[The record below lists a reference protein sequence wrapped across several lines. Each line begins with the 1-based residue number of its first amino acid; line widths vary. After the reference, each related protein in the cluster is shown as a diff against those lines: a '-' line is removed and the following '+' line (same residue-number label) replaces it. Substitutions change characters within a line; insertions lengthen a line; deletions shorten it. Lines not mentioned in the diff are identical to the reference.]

1 MRKKREVPVAT
12 KEKRKEN
19 RVLEEDKVSL
29 ELLGDVDLPAG
40 AKTINALTKD
50 ISPGGVRIM
59 TNVDLPA
66 GTLVRMEIVLSK
78 RRKLLQVVGLVR
90 WSRSV
95 YEEAFFEMG
104 VEFTQIAPE
113 DKMTLLE
120 HAYRNKKRA

>member
-1 MRKKREVPVAT
+1 MRKKKEVPAAT
-12 KEKRKEN
+12 KDRRRESRIQG
-19 RVLEEDKVSL
+19 EDKVSI
-29 ELLGDVDLPAG
+29 ELLSDVDLPAG

-59 TNVDLPA
+59 ANVGLPF
-66 GTLVRMEIVLSK
+66 GSLVRMEIVLSK
-78 RRKLLQVVGLVR
+78 QRKLLQVIGVVR

>member
-1 MRKKREVPVAT
+1 MRKKKEAPTAT
-12 KEKRKEN
+12 KDRRREN
-19 RVLEEDKVSL
+19 RLQEEDKVSL
-29 ELLGDVDLPAG
+29 ELLADFDFPAA

-78 RRKLLQVVGLVR
+78 RRKLLQVIGVVR

-95 YEEAFFEMG
+95 YENAFFEMG
-104 VEFTQIAPE
+104 VEFTQITPE

-120 HAYRNKKRA
+120 HAYRNRKLA

>member
-1 MRKKREVPVAT
+1 MRKKKEVPVAP
-12 KEKRKEN
+12 KERRRES
-19 RVLEEDKVSL
+19 RIQGEDKVSL
-29 ELLGDVDLPAG
+29 ELLSDVDLPAG
-40 AKTINALTKD
+40 AMTINALTKD

-59 TNVDLPA
+59 ANVDLPV

-78 RRKLLQVVGLVR
+78 RRKRLQVVGLVR
-90 WSRSV
+90 WTRSV

-120 HAYRNKKRA
+120 HAYRNKKRV

>member
-1 MRKKREVPVAT
+1 MRKKKEVPAAT
-12 KEKRKEN
+12 KERRREN
-19 RVLEEDKVSL
+19 RIQGEDKVSI
-29 ELLGDVDLPAG
+29 ELLSDVDLPAS

-50 ISPGGVRIM
+50 ISPGGIRIM
-59 TNVDLPA
+59 ANVSLPV

-78 RRKLLQVVGLVR
+78 RRKLLQVVGVVR
-90 WSRSV
+90 WFRSV